1 MTLSPLGTPLI
12 HLEMWSPRWTL
23 PSPTSWRMR
32 SSVKALAWLA
42 ILNCMLVVSR
52 LPVLRS
58 ATPHA
63 LTKVPFGLQMPIRT
77 PGARFVSLNRRTA
90 CRTLASVCGGRGPLA
105 PGRAARETALAP
117 LDPNAAAPTNR
128 TTRAKAQIDRT
139 NHL

>member
-1 MTLSPLGTPLI
+1 MSMAVNGLV
-12 HLEMWSPRWTL
+12 WL
-23 PSPTSWRMR
+23 P
-32 SSVKALAWLA
+32 

-63 LTKVPFGLQMPIRT
+63 LTKVPFGLQMPTRT
-77 PGARFVSLNRRTA
+77 PGVRFPSLNRRTA
-90 CRTLASVCGGRGPLA
+90 CRTLASVRGGRGPLA
-105 PGRAARETALAP
+105 AGRAARETALAP